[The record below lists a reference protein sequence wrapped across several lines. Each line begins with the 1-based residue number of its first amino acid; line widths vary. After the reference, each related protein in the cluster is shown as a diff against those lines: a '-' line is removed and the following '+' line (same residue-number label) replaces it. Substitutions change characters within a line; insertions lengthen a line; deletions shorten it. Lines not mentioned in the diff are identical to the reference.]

1 MTDMLKD
8 IERPKHIKTYQNI
21 TFAFSSLITFSRQPR
36 LVPFSAMTPVVAV
49 ASSAR
54 ARWAAGFPR
63 QPCKPARGLDNG
75 KTSCWVLKFGIN
87 VRDETDCCFR
97 KVRCGADV
105 VSRFRPKEPLEA
117 DYIDIFKSRKGFPRF
132 FTEIIYIYIIYIIYD
147 MI

>member
-132 FTEIIYIYIIYIIYD
+132 FTEIIYIYYIYNIC
-147 MI
+147 